1 MRSSILVVCFGFAL
15 TACASAPAP
24 APTPAAQAQSDIP
37 APTVTGQQAHELVQ
51 NGAKLVDVRS
61 ADEFA
66 EDHIEGA
73 INIPV
78 DDVAA
83 RTAELGDKT
92 QPVVVYCRSG
102 KRAARAAATLREA
115 GFTKVESLGG
125 KDNW

>member
-1 MRSSILVVCFGFAL
+1 
-15 TACASAPAP
+15 
-24 APTPAAQAQSDIP
+24 
-37 APTVTGQQAHELVQ
+37 
-51 NGAKLVDVRS
+51 VDVRS

-66 EDHIEGA
+66 EGHIEGA

-78 DDVAA
+78 DDIAA

-115 GFTKVESLGG
+115 GFTKVESPR
-125 KDNW
+125 